1 MQEWSTSHT
10 RELYSLV
17 RRLSN
22 ILKDEPDRAKI
33 KTLYQSLSRAYADSP
48 ARKVEGCKRST
59 LLISLEVACVAQ
71 RDLMLD
77 TDSLYALL
85 LYAPYQEGY
94 FSDKELLS
102 TFGEEVLRLLKLMH
116 RASALYHHR
125 EAISSEN
132 FHNLLLSMAEDI
144 RVVLLIIA
152 DRLYRLRHA
161 KSLYSTEDC
170 LSLAVEVSFLYAPIA
185 HRLGFYKIKGEME
198 DLCLKWRDRKTFDF
212 IVRKLGESKAS
223 RDAYIQD
230 FITPIEAKLREV
242 IDVPF
247 EMKGRTKSISSIH
260 NKLRKQVFEDIYDL
274 FAIRVIVDCPPERER
289 LICWQIYSVITDMY
303 RPNPERLKDWI
314 TIPKSNGYES
324 LHTTVMGPQ
333 NRWVEVQIR
342 SQRMD
347 AIAEQ
352 GLAAHWRYKGVKSN
366 GGLDEFLSSVRD
378 TLEVVKVHEGSDR
391 KGILERSMMTLKA
404 QEIYVFTPKGEVMKL
419 PKGATVLDF
428 AFSIHT
434 RVGAQAISGKVNG
447 KNVSLRHQLGNGD
460 AVEIMTSPQQSPKQD
475 WLNVVVSSKA
485 KARIR
490 QLLRSEE
497 EEGIAI
503 SKELVQR
510 RLKNRKLPY
519 NESVFIKLT
528 LRKGYKALSDFYRDI
543 KDERLDVSAFIDLYD
558 EELRQLNQEQQERI
572 QAPLPLRSASE
583 FVNEPEANNTQ
594 TPQEREVLMIEQ
606 GLSGVV
612 YSFAK
617 CCQPVYGD
625 EVFGFISSKGI
636 KIHRTDCPNAPD
648 MIERTGHRVLT
659 ARWAGS
665 EVERANLVQIE
676 VVGRDDIAVVSHIVS
691 LIKKESK
698 CMLRHYSIDSGDG
711 LFRGTFGVY
720 FEPGGSISNLIK
732 KLRSAVGVKQVLRS

>member
-22 ILKDEPDRAKI
+22 ILKDEPDRTKI
-33 KTLYQSLSRAYADSP
+33 KTLYQYLSRAYADSP

-572 QAPLPLRSASE
+572 QAPPPLRSASE
-583 FVNEPEANNTQ
+583 FVDEPEANNTQ

>member
-85 LYAPYQEGY
+85 LYASYQEDY

-102 TFGEEVLRLLKLMH
+102 TFGEEVLRLLKLMN

-125 EAISSEN
+125 ESISSEN

-378 TLEVVKVHEGSDR
+378 TLEIVKVHEGSDR

-558 EELRQLNQEQQERI
+558 EELRQLNQEHQERI
-572 QAPLPLRSASE
+572 QAPPPLRSASE
-583 FVNEPEANNTQ
+583 FVDESEANNTQ
-594 TPQEREVLMIEQ
+594 IPQEREVLMIEQ

-720 FEPGGSISNLIK
+720 FKPGGSISNLIK